1 MNIIKGFNKSK
12 SFLSANRFINLSSD
26 SILQSSQMVFGEPLD
41 AHSYVQKIVDQVRNN
56 GDQAIKD
63 LVLKI
68 EGHET
73 NGFVINQE
81 KLEDAYNKIP
91 KNLQKAL
98 TLSSER
104 ISEFH
109 KKSLPKSWYD
119 ETEGYGQNFIPV
131 NSVGAYIPGGTA
143 RYPSTVL
150 MSTIPAK
157 IAGVKKIS
165 ITCPINS
172 NGDIPDSVLAAAY
185 IAKVDKVYGV
195 GGAQAVA
202 ALAYGTETIEPVDII
217 CGPGNLFVTL
227 AKKIVFGDVGIDG
240 LYGPTETLVIAD
252 NYSNPT
258 LVAADLIAQAE
269 HDELAKPILITN
281 SNDIA
286 TKVQS
291 ELDIRVS
298 RITRNSI
305 AQSSLQDQG
314 AICVVDSI
322 EESLTLANIF
332 APEHLC
338 LAVESPEKWVPFVLN
353 AGMIFLGEFSHEV
366 LGDYGAG
373 PSHVMPTAGTARFNS
388 GLGVHTFQKTVPIVN
403 ISKSNSIK
411 IGELAATIAKEEGLT
426 GHAEAAEI
434 RKELFE

>member
-1 MNIIKGFNKSK
+1 MHLG
-12 SFLSANRFINLSSD
+12 
-26 SILQSSQMVFGEPLD
+26 G
-41 AHSYVQKIVDQVRNN
+41 AHEIYVLGGI
-56 GDQAIKD
+56 QA
-63 LVLKI
+63 
-68 EGHET
+68 
-73 NGFVINQE
+73 
-81 KLEDAYNKIP
+81 
-91 KNLQKAL
+91 
-98 TLSSER
+98 
-104 ISEFH
+104 
-109 KKSLPKSWYD
+109 
-119 ETEGYGQNFIPV
+119 
-131 NSVGAYIPGGTA
+131 VGAMAI
-143 RYPSTVL
+143 
-150 MSTIPAK
+150 
-157 IAGVKKIS
+157 
-165 ITCPINS
+165 
-172 NGDIPDSVLAAAY
+172 
-185 IAKVDKVYGV
+185 
-195 GGAQAVA
+195 
-202 ALAYGTETIEPVDII
+202 GTETIEPVDII

-252 NYSNPT
+252 NSSNPT

-286 TKVQS
+286 LKVQS
-291 ELDIRVS
+291 ELEIRVS
-298 RITRNSI
+298 RIARNSI
-305 AQSSLQDQG
+305 AKISLQQQG
-314 AICVVDSI
+314 AICLVDSI
-322 EESLTLANIF
+322 EESLTLGNIF

-338 LAVESPEKWVPFVLN
+338 LAVENPQKWVPFVLN

-403 ISKSNSIK
+403 ISQSNSIK

>member
-1 MNIIKGFNKSK
+1 MNIINGFEKSK
-12 SFLSANRFINLSSD
+12 SFLSSNRYINLTSD
-26 SILQSSQMVFGEPLD
+26 SVLKSSKMVFGELLD
-41 AHSYVQKIVDQVRNN
+41 AHSYVQKIVNQVRDN
-56 GDQAIKD
+56 GDSAIKN

-68 EGHET
+68 EGNEV
-73 NGFVINQE
+73 NDFVIKQN
-81 KLEDAYNKIP
+81 KLEEAYNRIP

-104 ISEFH
+104 ITKFH
-109 KKSLPKSWYD
+109 QKSMPKSWYD
-119 ETEGYGQNFIPV
+119 ESEGYGQNFIPV

-143 RYPSTVL
+143 KYPSTVL

-157 IAGVKKIS
+157 IAGVKNIS
-165 ITCPINS
+165 ITCPMNS
-172 NGDIPDSVLAAAY
+172 EGNIPDSVLAAAY
-185 IAKVDKVYGV
+185 IAEVDKVYGV
-195 GGAQAVA
+195 GGAQAIA
-202 ALAYGTETIEPVDII
+202 ALAYGTESIKRVDII

-252 NYSNPT
+252 KTSNPT

-281 SNDIA
+281 SLNLA
-286 TKVQS
+286 KKVQN
-291 ELDIRVS
+291 ELDIRVE
-298 RITRNSI
+298 RINRKRI
-305 AQSSLQDQG
+305 AQISLKEQG

-332 APEHLC
+332 SPEHLC
-338 LAVESPEKWVPFVLN
+338 LSVESPEKWIPFVIN

-403 ISKSNSIK
+403 IAKSDSIK
-411 IGELAATIAKEEGLT
+411 IGDLAATIAKEEGLT